1 MLYNYVSIAH
11 DAHYSVVLVEPR
23 TSWKYSVTD
32 CAIKNHHKVTVDIL
46 LEQLSKF
53 QQINAIY
60 YGWFPSEENSR
71 TLKDSM
77 LRMMNDCLEKI
88 PSFKDCLVE
97 DGQDDEQGKTIIL
110 YFLCNIYTFVA
121 WNTFCNL
128 NRKCPQ

>member
-11 DAHYSVVLVEPR
+11 DARYCVVVVEPR

-32 CAIKNHHKVTVDIL
+32 CAVKNHHNVTVDIL
-46 LEQLSKF
+46 SEQLSKF
-53 QQINAIY
+53 QQINAFY

-88 PSFKDCLVE
+88 PSFKDCLVKGNQE
-97 DGQDDEQGKTIIL
+97 DEQGKIIII
-110 YFLCNIYTFVA
+110 C
-121 WNTFCNL
+121 FCAIFIL
-128 NRKCPQ
+128 LLHGIHSVI